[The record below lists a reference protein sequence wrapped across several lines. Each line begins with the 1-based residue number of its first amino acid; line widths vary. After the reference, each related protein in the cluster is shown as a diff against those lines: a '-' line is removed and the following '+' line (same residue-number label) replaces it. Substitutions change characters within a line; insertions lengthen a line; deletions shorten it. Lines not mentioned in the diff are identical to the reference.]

1 MIKKFS
7 LPDYYG
13 KIEYII
19 KLIKFRQEHPQYFYT
34 DRIIDSCYGAH
45 PDILWAGGRRV
56 GCDHDFMSM
65 QEVLEDYSIAP
76 EVELRHTCTNYFIT
90 KNIAYDYKT
99 NYFMQ
104 HYLREQDK
112 IIVANPLLIEY
123 LQQNYPET
131 KLIYSTTLNIT
142 DIKEVNKISKNNIY
156 VLNYNYNNN
165 NEYLKQ
171 LENINNIEILCAE
184 PCQPNCPKRV
194 QQYKHISMEMLGL
207 TNGEDFICNNNRDYR
222 FKSEIMQLPTAV
234 TSERVDEL
242 AEMGIQY
249 FKISGRLLKVPAWL
263 DLIIYYLVLPQYQE
277 QVFMQLLNAWW

>member
-1 MIKKFS
+1 MIKRFS

-19 KLIKFRQEHPQYFYT
+19 NFIKFRQEHQEYFYN

-56 GCDHDFMSM
+56 GYDHSMSM
-65 QEVLEDYSIAP
+65 QQVLEEYSAFP
-76 EVELRHTCTNYFIT
+76 EVELRHVCTNYFI
-90 KNIAYDYKT
+90 NQEIAHDYKT

-104 HYLREQDK
+104 HYLRDQDK
-112 IIVANPLLIEY
+112 LIVANELLINF
-123 LQQNYPET
+123 LKQNYPNT

-142 DIKEVNKISKNNIY
+142 DIKEVNKISKDHIY

-165 NEYLKQ
+165 NEYLEH
-171 LENINNIEILCAE
+171 LENIHNIEILCAE
-184 PCQPNCPKRV
+184 PCQPNCPLRL
-194 QQYKHISMEMLGL
+194 QHYKHISMEMLGL
-207 TNGEDFICNNNRDYR
+207 TDEEFICHNNQDYR

-242 AEMGIQY
+242 ANMGIQY

-263 DLIIYYLVLPQYQE
+263 DLLVYYLVLPQYQE
-277 QVFMQLLNAWW
+277 LVFMQLLNSWW